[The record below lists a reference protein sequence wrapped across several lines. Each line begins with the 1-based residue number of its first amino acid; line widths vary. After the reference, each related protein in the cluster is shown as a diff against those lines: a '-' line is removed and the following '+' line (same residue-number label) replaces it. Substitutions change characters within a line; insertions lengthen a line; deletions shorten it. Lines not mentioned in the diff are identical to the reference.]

1 MKKISEIF
9 TAHRHA
15 IIWTICYILI
25 MDCIL
30 GSLFNFDMFSAAAWV
45 RLMHSRLYGF
55 GGFVFGILILAA
67 LPLYVATTALIVR
80 TKKPLFTLWV
90 PGFIKRAFAPPPP
103 PADEKADVPEKQA
116 PETETEPEKFPDSM
130 PAELRGAFIRARRG
144 GGRIPVSAFDNSHI
158 IAQPE
163 PQPVMAA
170 AAAVGAT
177 DTADDFPIPTDF
189 DTSDTPATSASF
201 PSFKEINFD
210 DAHAASTPA
219 PTTSADSAPTPQ
231 IPLDGAH
238 ADGDFIIYKNN
249 LIAVHDDADFWIAD
263 DTDWFASGKQR
274 PSPITP
280 LKQRADELGLTPVL
294 YLAQTNILELD
305 ARIEKWTADGITV
318 ITDLSALN

>member
-9 TAHRHA
+9 TTHRHA

-30 GSLFNFDMFSAAAWV
+30 GALFNFDMFSAAAWV
-45 RLMHSRLYGF
+45 RLTHSRLYGF

-67 LPLYVATTALIVR
+67 LPLYVATTVLIVR
-80 TKKPLFTLWV
+80 TKKPLFTLWM
-90 PGFIKRAFAPPPP
+90 PEFIKRAFAPPPP
-103 PADEKADVPEKQA
+103 PADEKADTPEKPA

-130 PAELRGAFIRARRG
+130 PAELRGMFIRARRG

-170 AAAVGAT
+170 AAVGAT

-189 DTSDTPATSASF
+189 DMLGTPSDDALF
-201 PSFKEINFD
+201 PSFKEINFE
-210 DAHAASTPA
+210 DAPTASLQA
-219 PTTSADSAPTPQ
+219 PTTPAPQ

-238 ADGDFIIYKNN
+238 AEGDLIIYNNN

-263 DTDWFASGKQR
+263 DTDWFASGKQH
-274 PSPITP
+274 PSPIPP
-280 LKQRADELGLTPVL
+280 LKQRAAELGLRPVL

-305 ARIEKWTADGITV
+305 AQIEKWTADGITV
-318 ITDLSALN
+318 ITDLSALKQ

>member
-1 MKKISEIF
+1 M
-9 TAHRHA
+9 
-15 IIWTICYILI
+15 
-25 MDCIL
+25 
-30 GSLFNFDMFSAAAWV
+30 
-45 RLMHSRLYGF
+45 
-55 GGFVFGILILAA
+55 
-67 LPLYVATTALIVR
+67 LIVR

-103 PADEKADVPEKQA
+103 PADEKADTPEKPA

-144 GGRIPVSAFDNSHI
+144 GARIPVSAFDNSHI

-163 PQPVMAA
+163 PQPVMAVTA
-170 AAAVGAT
+170 AGAT

-189 DTSDTPATSASF
+189 DMSDTPATSASF

-210 DAHAASTPA
+210 DAHAASTQAPAEPVTPA
-219 PTTSADSAPTPQ
+219 PAPQ

-238 ADGDFIIYKNN
+238 ADGDFTIYKNN

-274 PSPITP
+274 PSPIAP
-280 LKQRADELGLTPVL
+280 LKQRAAELGLTPVL
-294 YLAQTNILELD
+294 YLARTNILDLD

-318 ITDLSALN
+318 ITDLSALNQ

>member
-15 IIWTICYILI
+15 IIWTICYVLI

-30 GSLFNFDMFSAAAWV
+30 GSLFNFDMFSANAWA
-45 RLMHSRLYGF
+45 RLAHSRLYGF

-67 LPLYVATTALIVR
+67 LPLYMATTAIIVR

-103 PADEKADVPEKQA
+103 PADEKADAPEKPN

-130 PAELRGAFIRARRG
+130 PTELRGAFLRVRRG
-144 GGRIPVSAFDNSHI
+144 GGRIPASAFDNSHI
-158 IAQPE
+158 IARPE
-163 PQPVMAA
+163 PQPVMA
-170 AAAVGAT
+170 T
-177 DTADDFPIPTDF
+177 TTADSAEDFPIPLDF
-189 DTSDTPATSASF
+189 DISDTPATDASF

-210 DAHAASTPA
+210 DTSTLPPTPHADTTPA
-219 PTTSADSAPTPQ
+219 PQ
-231 IPLDGAH
+231 IPLDGAQ

-249 LIAVHDDADFWIAD
+249 LIAVHDDPDFWIAD

-280 LKQRADELGLTPVL
+280 LKQRAAELGLTPVL
-294 YLAQTNILELD
+294 YLARTNILDLD

-318 ITDLSALN
+318 ITDLSALKQ

>member
-30 GSLFNFDMFSAAAWV
+30 GSLFNFDMFSRAAWV

-67 LPLYVATTALIVR
+67 LPLYAATTAVIMR
-80 TKKPLFTLWV
+80 TQKPLFTLWV

-103 PADEKADVPEKQA
+103 PADEKADAPAKPEA
-116 PETETEPEKFPDSM
+116 AAEPEPEKFPDSM

-144 GGRIPVSAFDNSHI
+144 GTRIQVSAFDNSHI

-170 AAAVGAT
+170 AAAGAT

-189 DTSDTPATSASF
+189 DMSYPPESDDAIF
-201 PSFKEINFD
+201 PSFKDINFD
-210 DAHAASTPA
+210 DAPAASTPA
-219 PTTSADSAPTPQ
+219 PATSASTTPPPQ

-249 LIAVHDDADFWIAD
+249 LIAVHDDPDFWIAD

-274 PSPITP
+274 PSPIAP
-280 LKQRADELGLTPVL
+280 LKQRAVELGLTPVL
-294 YLAQTNILELD
+294 YLARTNILDLD
-305 ARIEKWTADGITV
+305 ARIEKWTADDVTV
-318 ITDLSALN
+318 ISNLDDLK